1 MTIPRLAL
9 LGLAAALLIPAGAP
23 AASAPKVDQ
32 LVVFPSGKTKQK
44 HVSTEKTSVTVS
56 GRSCA
61 VPRGTAIAGLV
72 RSKVAKLGLKDF
84 GSCSNR
90 TADASGIFVRA
101 IGSDVNKGE
110 QGWVYKVGRRA
121 GTAGG
126 ADPSGPF
133 GRGPLKNASRV
144 TWFYCVKATDCQ
156 DTLEA
161 AIDVTGQ
168 VGGRP
173 ALRVVVR
180 GYDDNGK
187 GSRVAGAT
195 VHIDSVTAVTGADG
209 SVTVPLAPGIYDVYA
224 EKGGLVRSF
233 PESVKVI

>member
-1 MTIPRLAL
+1 MSTRRAAL
-9 LGLAAALLIPAGAP
+9 LGLAAALLVPAPAQ

-32 LVVFPSGKTKQK
+32 LVVFPSGKTKQRY
-44 HVSTEKTSVTVS
+44 VSTEKTSVTVS

-61 VPRGTAIAGLV
+61 VPRGTAIAGLA
-72 RSKVAKLGLKDF
+72 RSKVAQLGLKDF

-90 TADASGIFVRA
+90 TADASGIFVRS

-110 QGWVYKVGRRA
+110 RGWVYKAGRRA

-126 ADPSGPF
+126 ADPTGPF
-133 GRGPLKNASRV
+133 GKGPLKNTSRV

-156 DTLEA
+156 DTLE
-161 AIDVTGQ
+161 VTADAVAG
-168 VGGRP
+168 GDGRP
-173 ALRVVVR
+173 ALRVIVR

-224 EKGGLVRSF
+224 EKEGLVRSF